1 MIESEVKLNVP
12 CPRCRERGGD
22 RTGDH
27 MYHQDKRPGTYK
39 CRKCGFFSR
48 GVPDS
53 MQQSNQFQQSG
64 GYKEKTTLSALNMLS
79 SGAIPERRIRASIA
93 EAFGVKLTASETY
106 GLDVPEKHHYPY
118 FDRKGKLVAYKT
130 RVVDDKT
137 FFWTGNRKSIGLFGQ
152 GLCTGDKRLVVVEGE
167 EDCLAAYQMLDD
179 YLQSRYQGRGYKP
192 CVVSLPDGASIS
204 GVPDNIDFFD
214 RFEEIIL
221 CLDNDGP
228 GQEAAQKIAFE
239 LSRPN
244 IKIAKLEEKDASDML
259 INGKQS
265 SFISAIFRAEPWSPP
280 GFGSVTLEE
289 INVAYDEGCVLPFPG
304 LHNKIH
310 GLRVGEVTVVT
321 AAPGA
326 GKSTF
331 VREIGI
337 SLMQDGYKTA
347 HIFLEETKR
356 DTAKTYIAMLEKE
369 SPGRFKIKPSI
380 ISDEAKEKW
389 IQFLNER
396 GTFHDSFG
404 SMEVDQLMR
413 KLRYCV
419 KVEKCQFIILDH
431 ISIIISGQDGN
442 TNERKEIDLA
452 MTRIASFAVEHGV
465 GVVIV
470 SHLSKNKEK
479 SWGEGAV
486 PSLEDLRGSMA
497 LGQLAFNV
505 IALARNVTDDVTP
518 NIATLWV
525 LKNRAFGLTGRC
537 DTLNYDHSTGRLFA
551 IPDSYQE
558 HKHKDKS

>member
-1 MIESEVKLNVP
+1 MNFEDGRLSNIP
-12 CPRCRERGGD
+12 CPRCRENGGD

-27 MYHQDKRPGTYK
+27 MYHLDKSPGSYK

-48 GVPDS
+48 GIPGS
-53 MQQSNQFQQSG
+53 MNQQTNGYHKERITISAINSLPSG
-64 GYKEKTTLSALNMLS
+64 PIHKRMIKK
-79 SGAIPERRIRASIA
+79 SIA
-93 EAFGVKLTASETY
+93 ELFGVKLTASESY
-106 GLDVPEKHHYPY
+106 GLEEPEKHHYPY

-130 RVVDDKT
+130 RVVEDKN
-137 FFWTGNRKSIGLFGQ
+137 FFWTGNRKTIGLFGQ
-152 GLCTGDKRLVVVEGE
+152 QTCEGNKRLIVLEGE
-167 EDCLAAYQMLDD
+167 EDCLAAYQMLDE
-179 YLQSRYQGRGYKP
+179 YLQSRYPDRGYKP
-192 CVVSLPDGASIS
+192 CVVSLPDGASVSGIS
-204 GVPDNIDFFD
+204 DNIDFFD
-214 RFEEIIL
+214 RFEEVIL
-221 CLDNDGP
+221 CLDQDQA
-228 GQEAAQKIAFE
+228 GQDASQKIAFE

-244 IKIAKLEEKDASDML
+244 IKLVKLPEKDASDML
-259 INGKQS
+259 VSGRQNEFIN
-265 SFISAIFRAEPWSPP
+265 AVFRAEPWSPS
-280 GFGSVTLEE
+280 GFGAITIDEV
-289 INVAYDEGCVLPFPG
+289 NMAYDEGCVLPFSM
-304 LHNKIH
+304 LHNKIK
-310 GLRVGEVTVVT
+310 GLRVGEVTIVT

-331 VREIGI
+331 VREIGL

-347 HIFLEETKR
+347 NIFLEETKT

-380 ISDEAKEKW
+380 ITDEAKEKW
-389 IQFLNER
+389 ISFLNER

-404 SMEVDQLMR
+404 SMEVEQLMR

-452 MTRIASFAVEHGV
+452 MTKIVSFAVEHNV

-479 SWGEGAV
+479 TWGEGAV

-497 LGQLAFNV
+497 LSQLAFNV
-505 IALARNVTDDVTP
+505 IALSRNITDEVAP

-537 DTLNYDHSTGRLFA
+537 DNLRYDHDTGRLN
-551 IPDSYQE
+551 E
-558 HKHKDKS
+558 VKDIDGF